1 MSKVRHDFT
10 LPIQIKISGRNKT
23 IEAQIMTSDVISVL
37 GVSDISKRN
46 FKIPRLI
53 RFNNPNTQNLII
65 FNQLFNVEIL
75 CIEGYDGGKV
85 SKIHYIKRHAA
96 TGRYIQAFAQINAII
111 IVPEG
116 FVRETKIIEGKT
128 KINIIN

>member
-65 FNQLFNVEIL
+65 FNQ
-75 CIEGYDGGKV
+75 
-85 SKIHYIKRHAA
+85 S
-96 TGRYIQAFAQINAII
+96 
-111 IVPEG
+111 
-116 FVRETKIIEGKT
+116 
-128 KINIIN
+128 